1 MQSAVNNKVSKY
13 IYFLCVALM
22 CYASFFFC
30 PRWKNGGTEATISWD
45 VSGYYWY
52 LPSVFIYHDLKHQ
65 SFKDSI
71 LKKYGPTNNDF
82 QQAMPLE
89 NGNYAMKYSS
99 GMAVMYLPFFTAA
112 HLLAGTFG
120 YPRDGFSVPYQ
131 LAIQLGGLLIS
142 ILGLWYLRKLLL
154 LFYRDTVVA
163 VVLVLLV
170 FGSNYLN
177 YSSIDCGMS
186 HTWLFT
192 VYVFLLLNT
201 YYFYQ
206 SYKIKYAVRIGLLV
220 GLATLTRPS
229 DIISCLIPL
238 LWGLEGFSLLAIKNH
253 IALFAKNYK
262 ALLLAGIC
270 AACVI
275 VIQPIYWKYVSGH
288 WIVYSYQNQH
298 LYFRTP
304 NFFNYTLSYRSG
316 WLTYTPMMVLAFVG
330 IIPFIRNGRNKIA
343 IVTFFLLNYYVVCSW
358 NIWWYGGRAMVQSY
372 PVLMFPLAALISFA
386 LERKVFTWIFTC
398 IVTVFIYFNIWFTY
412 FYHRGTLY
420 DPESMSD
427 AYFWRAIGRWNTP
440 ENIVLL
446 KENPELF
453 EGDMKN
459 QQVVYN
465 NHFEKDT
472 GTQFV
477 KNPKDNSASLMLTK
491 EHQNSPVYK
500 FPFSDKNKQWLRVQA
515 TFHCVNKE
523 YNIWAMAQFIVRLTY
538 KGNIVKENMV
548 RVHRAL
554 EDGGTR
560 LVPVDVK
567 LPKIDYDSV
576 NILFWNGNS
585 DNAIWINSIEASTFD
600 Q

>member
-1 MQSAVNNKVSKY
+1 
-13 IYFLCVALM
+13 M

-120 YPRDGFSVPYQ
+120 YPRDGFSAPYQ

-206 SYKIKYAVRIGLLV
+206 SFRIKYAIRIGLLV

-229 DIISCLIPL
+229 DIISCLIPI
-238 LWGLEGFSLLAIKNH
+238 LWGLEGFSLAAIKNH

-275 VIQPIYWKYVSGH
+275 AIQPIYWKYVSGH

-316 WLTYTPMMVLAFVG
+316 WLTYTPMMVLAFLG

-372 PVLMFPLAALISFA
+372 PILVFPMAALVSFA
-386 LERKVFTWIFTC
+386 LERRVFTWIFTC
-398 IVTVFIYFNIWFTY
+398 IAAVFIYFNVWVTY
-412 FYHRGTLY
+412 FYHRGNLY
-420 DPESMSD
+420 DPESMSE
-427 AYFWRAIGRWNTP
+427 AYFWRAFGRWNAP
-440 ENIVLL
+440 EHIALL

-453 EGDMKN
+453 EGQPKN
-459 QQVVYN
+459 SHLVYSK
-465 NHFEKDT
+465 HFEHDT
-472 GTQFV
+472 GAQYVPNT
-477 KNPKDNSASLMLTK
+477 KTNSTSLMLTK
-491 EHQNSPVYK
+491 EHQNSPVFK
-500 FPFSDKNKQWLRVQA
+500 FPFVEKNAQWLRVST
-515 TFHCVNKE
+515 TFHCIHKE
-523 YNIWAMAQFIVRLTY
+523 GSIWNMAQFIVRLVY
-538 KGNIVKENMV
+538 KGNVVKENMV
-548 RVHRAL
+548 RVHRVL
-554 EDGGTR
+554 NDWETKT
-560 LVPVDVK
+560 VPLDMK
-567 LPKIDYDSV
+567 LPRVDYDSV

-585 DNAIWINSIEASTFD
+585 DNAIWIDNIEATTFE